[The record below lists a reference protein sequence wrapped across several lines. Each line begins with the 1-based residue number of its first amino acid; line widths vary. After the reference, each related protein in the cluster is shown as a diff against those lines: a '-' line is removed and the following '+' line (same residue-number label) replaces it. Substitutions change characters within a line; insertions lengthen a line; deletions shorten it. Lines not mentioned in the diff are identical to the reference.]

1 MLAHG
6 IIITKG
12 KWVSLLRLRG
22 DVRYQE
28 DVREKEDRRW
38 LPEATLAASR
48 QEPTGIQAWFQ
59 AFDGEKRNLI
69 EFAMGLRRQNPGM
82 EKLGLRSQALMT

>member
-12 KWVSLLRLRG
+12 KWVSLLRLGG

-38 LPEATLAASR
+38 LPGATLAASR

-59 AFDGEKRNLI
+59 AFDGEKKKSHRICNGAP
-69 EFAMGLRRQNPGM
+69 EAESRDGETR
-82 EKLGLRSQALMT
+82 T

>member
-59 AFDGEKRNLI
+59 AFDGGKKEISSNLQWGSGGRIQGWRNWDL
-69 EFAMGLRRQNPGM
+69 EAKP
-82 EKLGLRSQALMT
+82 